1 MAASPAPRSWWI
13 TSSGILLL
21 LALVTSSLAWMEIA
35 YPVLTLANVSRHAGH
50 VGWTYA
56 HVVGGTFMLVFGTL
70 NLYIG
75 ATRRLFRFH
84 RQVGYLYLAGGA
96 FGAVLA
102 LIVSL
107 ATLHGKVVR
116 PFAFDLTVV
125 EDSGFGLAMLAI
137 AWLVCAAMGW
147 RAARNR
153 RIDNH
158 RDWMIRSYVLAWSF
172 VICRLLNKIPAMDV
186 VTNLGGGAGF
196 IWMSWLVPLGI
207 TELVLQWKAG
217 GPLPALRR

>member
-1 MAASPAPRSWWI
+1 MATSPAPRSWWI
-13 TSSGILLL
+13 SSSGLLL
-21 LALVTSSLAWMEIA
+21 VLALVTSALAWMEIA
-35 YPVLTLANVSRHAGH
+35 YPVLTLGNVSRHAGH
-50 VGWTYA
+50 VAWLYA

-75 ATRRLFRFH
+75 ATRRFFRFH

-96 FGAVLA
+96 LGAVVA

-107 ATLHGKVVR
+107 ATVHGKVVR

-172 VICRLLNKIPAMDV
+172 VICRLLNRVPAMDA
-186 VTNLGGGAGF
+186 VTSLGDGAGF

-217 GPLPALRR
+217 GALQRR